1 MLIAMVPVSA
11 QESPREE
18 FRHQRE
24 DREQNDRRDEW
35 IEGMHRT
42 EPGINWRVIEREN
55 QEARTLVRARSG
67 KWKGEHTSIQGSDTI
82 AGILRGNWQ
91 ERGSANQAGRI
102 VYADVD
108 VARGMIYAASAA
120 GNVWRGTVDGT
131 NWTSLNDGM
140 RFNGIIMLKQIISGG
155 NRRLLA
161 LHNSPASL
169 HYSDDDGVTWQLA
182 GGLDTIA
189 RWGSFARGVVAGS
202 GDTIYALGE
211 EWDYQQWRSII
222 TVYRSTDAGS
232 SFSNIMRTVGSVRNF
247 DLWASTAK
255 GGVSGSTVL
264 LMHNDSIFRIRPN
277 GGMDPFSVIQGFDV
291 SSARACYL
299 ICTGAGLTLRLYA
312 VIDRDTAAQWI
323 ASTDRGASWNHRGY
337 SVRPFS
343 RNSMTASGGGSE
355 NVFIGGVECF
365 RSYDG
370 GRNWSKRNDWWT
382 YYDDPEFELH
392 ADIFGI
398 HTIYDPDTGGEM
410 IHLISCDGGLFM
422 SLDDIQTVSNL
433 SMNGLNV
440 SQYYSTY
447 TRRTDGKVVYAG
459 SQDQGLQFAALDNGG
474 VLKFD
479 QVISGDYGHLTSGDS
494 GRTFWCNYPGF
505 AMYRSG
511 SGAGAGMPQWTFEGN
526 QQLWLPPIAADP
538 ANPRIAYVANGNAQ
552 DGAYLVRLRA
562 TTNTLISAEQLPY
575 DFSEDG
581 SNGQIS
587 AIAISPINPNYR
599 YVLTTAGVFFR
610 SSDAGA
616 SWNRTD
622 TSFVGP
628 GNHYFYG
635 ASIVPSRKN
644 LGRVYIGGSGYSN
657 AGAFV
662 SNDHGATFDSITT
675 GLPRTL
681 IYSMSSDVDE
691 KYVVAATEAGPMLFD
706 VQSKQWYDMAGE
718 TAPDQT
724 YWSVEFVDTIH
735 TIRFGTHGR
744 GIWDFAIDT
753 KMSGVESPAVH
764 TRPHAIRV
772 AVLPN
777 PVRSDAIITVEVPR
791 ATAGRVRI
799 YDVEG
804 RIVREVHDGELEEG
818 TNRFTW
824 DGLSS
829 GGYALPSGKYL
840 VVVNAMG
847 QVRHAGV
854 EVVR

>member
-11 QESPREE
+11 QEPLREE

-24 DREQNDRRDEW
+24 DGEQHERRDEW

-55 QEARTLVRARSG
+55 QDARTVLRARSE
-67 KWKGEHTSIQGSDTI
+67 KLKGEGRTILGSETI
-82 AGILRGNWQ
+82 AGILRGNWL

-102 VYADVD
+102 VYTDVD
-108 VARGMIYAASAA
+108 VTRGIIYAASAA

-131 NWTSLNDGM
+131 DWKSLNDGE
-140 RFNGIIMLKQIISGG
+140 RFNGIIMLKQIETGG

-161 LHNSPASL
+161 LHNNPASL
-169 HYSDDDGVTWQLA
+169 HYSDDDGTHWQLA

-189 RWGSFARGVVAGS
+189 RWGSFARGAIAGR

-211 EWDYQQWRSII
+211 EWDYSQWRSIV
-222 TVYRSTDAGS
+222 TLYRSTDAGL
-232 SFSNIMRTVGSVRNF
+232 SFRNIMRTVGGVSNF
-247 DLWASTAK
+247 DLWVSIAK
-255 GGVSGSTVL
+255 GSTSGSTAL
-264 LMHNDSIFRIRPN
+264 LMHNDSIYRIMPD
-277 GGMDPFSVIQGFDV
+277 GGMQTFSVINGLNV
-291 SSARACYL
+291 SGARACYL
-299 ICTGAGLTLRLYA
+299 TGTGAGLALRLYA

-323 ASTDRGASWNHRGY
+323 ASTDRGGTWNHRGY

-355 NVFIGGVECF
+355 QVFIGGVECF

-382 YYDDPEFELH
+382 YYDDPEYELH
-392 ADIFGI
+392 ADVFGI
-398 HTIYDPDTGGEM
+398 QTVIDPATGEDM

-422 SLDDIQTVSNL
+422 SLDGLQTVSNL
-433 SMNGLNV
+433 GLNGLNV

-447 TRRTDGKVVYAG
+447 TRRTDGRAINAG
-459 SQDQGLQFAALDNGG
+459 SQDQGLQYASLDKGG

-494 GRTFWCNYPGF
+494 GRTLWCNYPGF
-505 AMYRSG
+505 AMFRSG
-511 SGAGAGMPQWTFEGN
+511 SGAGAAMPQWTFEGD
-526 QQLWLPPIAADP
+526 QQLWIPPIVADP
-538 ANPRIAYVANGNAQ
+538 ANPRVAYVANGSAQ
-552 DGAYLVRLRA
+552 KGAYLVRLRA
-562 TTNTLISAEQLPY
+562 TTNTLISAEQLPF

-581 SNGQIS
+581 ANGQIS
-587 AIAISPINPNYR
+587 AVAISPINPSYR
-599 YVLTTAGVFFR
+599 YVLMTSGIFFR

-616 SWNRTD
+616 TWNRTD

-681 IYSMSSDVDE
+681 IYTMDTDADE

-706 VQSKQWYDMAGE
+706 VAGKQWYDMAGE
-718 TAPDQT
+718 TTPDQT

-735 TIRFGTHGR
+735 TVRFGTHGR
-744 GIWDFAIDT
+744 GIWDFAIDM
-753 KMSGVESPAVH
+753 KPSSVESPAEH
-764 TRPHAIRV
+764 TEYEAIKV
-772 AVLPN
+772 AVAPN
-777 PVRSDAIITVEVPR
+777 PVRSDATITLELPR
-791 ATAGRVRI
+791 ATAARVRI

-804 RIVREVHDGELEEG
+804 RVVRELHDGELGVG
-818 TNRFTW
+818 TSRFIW
-824 DGLSS
+824 NGLSS
-829 GGYALPSGKYL
+829 GGYPLPSGKYL

-847 QVRHAGV
+847 QVRHASV